1 MNGFKCKRLL
11 ITCSVI
17 IVVIFWFIVVN
28 AIIKNTPDMSGN
40 GRDFCMTFPE
50 GLILQTPPPKNK
62 LIKFMNKKYGIKF
75 EQYNGL
81 EYSDSEKFS
90 EYGFR
95 YSHISARDFDRYYNG
110 IIVSTNEY
118 PGHYFFVCDYY
129 GEIHDD
135 YGCHLVESEAEQI
148 IENKLSDL
156 MDFDLK
162 VALHPTYFQDNV
174 FSEKLTSLDYLLN
187 GNYIIKIFIYGDGEN
202 AEKEFEKIAEFVR
215 PYWDDDTF
223 MFIYYLDGQVY
234 DSIYSNDYNS
244 YSGNIK
250 YKKMGQGWGYDD
262 MGEIRAWAWIS
273 E

>member
-1 MNGFKCKRLL
+1 MNRFRHK
-11 ITCSVI
+11 IVFTTCSVI
-17 IVVIFWFIVVN
+17 IVVILVFIAANV
-28 AIIKNTPDMSGN
+28 IIKNKPNIPGN

-50 GLILQTPPPKNK
+50 GLILQAPPPKNK

-81 EYSDSEKFS
+81 ECSEEFS

-95 YSHISARDFDRYYNG
+95 YSHINAEDFDRYCNG

-118 PGHYFFVCDYY
+118 PGHYFYVCDYY

-148 IENKLSDL
+148 IENELSDL

-174 FSEKLTSLDYLLN
+174 FSENPAGLDYLLN
-187 GNYIIKIFIYGDGEN
+187 GNYIIKIFICGDGEN
-202 AEKEFEKIAEFVR
+202 AEKEFEKIAEYIR

-223 MFIYYLDGQVY
+223 MYIYYLDNQVY
-234 DSIYSNDYNS
+234 DSIYPNDYDS

-250 YKKMGQGWGYDD
+250 YKKMGQGWGYND
-262 MGEIRAWAWIS
+262 MDEILAWAWTS